1 MSKRALELLLVAC
14 LISGTLWAVNDS
26 FVGKWKL
33 NPSKSRFPDEM
44 KVKAAGAKRYS
55 FDFGAGFRETI
66 RADGTDQP
74 GIFGTTLS
82 ITVESP
88 DTWKVV
94 RKKGGHTLLTGRW
107 KLSKDG
113 KTLSDTYRENQPDG
127 SMLSIDYVYKRRTA
141 GSGFAA
147 TWESVSETMNSVYE
161 LQIQPYE
168 GDGLTFLT
176 PAEQETRNLKFDGK
190 DYPDG
195 EPAMSPDGASSG
207 LRVNERTLEAI
218 HKIKGKVTESRQIE
232 LSPDLKTLT
241 MTVHAAGQRRPNIL
255 VFSRE

>member
-1 MSKRALELLLVAC
+1 MSKRTLELLLVSC

-44 KVKAAGAKRYS
+44 KIKTAGVNRYA

-82 ITVESP
+82 VTVEGP

-94 RKKGGHTLLTGRW
+94 RKKGGHTLLTGKW
-107 KLSKDG
+107 KLSKDS
-113 KTLSDTYRENQPDG
+113 KTLNDAYRENQPDG
-127 SMLSIDYVYKRRTA
+127 SMLSIDYMYKRTTA

-147 TWESVSETMNSVYE
+147 TWESVSERMNSVYE
-161 LQIQPYE
+161 LQIRRYG
-168 GDGLTFLT
+168 GDGLTFIT

-195 EPAMSPDGASSG
+195 GPGMSPSGASSG
-207 LRVNERTLEAI
+207 LRVNERALEAT
-218 HKIKGKVTESRQIE
+218 HKIKGKVIEFRHIE
-232 LSPDLKTLT
+232 LSPDLKALT
-241 MTVHAAGQRRPNIL
+241 MTVHAAGKRKPNIL